1 MVDRLGHVFV
11 GVVHDLP
18 SRSSVSRR
26 APWGRPPGPALP
38 RGVMLVRYPPLLTE
52 RSSIT
57 PWGRPP
63 GPALPRGVMLD
74 LSVSNGGY
82 LTTLKSQPCLTAAFA
97 LAAAALIPLP
107 VWAQGGFNGPGRYE
121 ISNVRSGKVIDLDRN
136 NQTSVIQFSARNTD
150 NQQWDIVPAEPRF
163 WYFRNAMNG
172 AALEQVGPGNSTP
185 VRGMPFT
192 GSPSQQWR
200 IAPASDGNALITN
213 RLGKTLDIP
222 NASTRDGARV
232 QTYDVN
238 GEANQRFVFRRLA
251 DLARHDGDRDAD
263 DWDRDRRWERYYGR
277 FDEREHRWGMEG
289 DGVCFYREPGY
300 RGRAFCGAAGEEV
313 RRLPD
318 PLIERFAPVKCCG
331 RVRGVD
337 VFGEEEFGGQR
348 ARIEHDQP
356 DRVDEMRRIV
366 SIRVFRVYCY

>member
-26 APWGRPPGPALP
+26 A
-38 RGVMLVRYPPLLTE
+38 
-52 RSSIT
+52 

-192 GSPSQQWR
+192 GSPSQQRR
-200 IAPASDGNALITN
+200 IAPASDGNGLITA
-213 RLGKTLDIP
+213 RPAKSCDTPTVSPLP
-222 NASTRDGARV
+222 GARAPP
-232 QTYDVN
+232 YPAK
-238 GEANQRFVFRRLA
+238 GEAKRRFVFRREPPIP
-251 DLARHDGDRDAD
+251 RHDGDR
-263 DWDRDRRWERYYGR
+263 
-277 FDEREHRWGMEG
+277 
-289 DGVCFYREPGY
+289 
-300 RGRAFCGAAGEEV
+300 
-313 RRLPD
+313 
-318 PLIERFAPVKCCG
+318 
-331 RVRGVD
+331 
-337 VFGEEEFGGQR
+337 
-348 ARIEHDQP
+348 
-356 DRVDEMRRIV
+356 
-366 SIRVFRVYCY
+366 

>member
-1 MVDRLGHVFV
+1 
-11 GVVHDLP
+11 
-18 SRSSVSRR
+18 
-26 APWGRPPGPALP
+26 
-38 RGVMLVRYPPLLTE
+38 
-52 RSSIT
+52 
-57 PWGRPP
+57 
-63 GPALPRGVMLD
+63 MLD

-82 LTTLKSQPCLTAAFA
+82 LTTLKSQPCLTAALT
-97 LAAAALIPLP
+97 LAAAALIPFP
-107 VWAQGGFNGPGRYE
+107 AWAQGGFNGPGRYE
-121 ISNVRSGKVIDLDRN
+121 IGNVRSGKVIDLDRN

-200 IAPASDGNALITN
+200 IVPASDGNALITN

-300 RGRAFCGAAGEEV
+300 RGRAFCVAAGEEV

-318 PLIERFAPVKCCG
+318 PLIERFASVKFFG

-356 DRVDEMRRIV
+356 DRVDETRRIV
-366 SIRVFRVYCY
+366 SIRVF